1 MRLLLIHADAFEY
14 SVREPA
20 VEKPEAIEEDRKSLA
35 VENSLVVFTTV
46 EKEDEDKIE
55 DVVSEAIDAILEV
68 FSKVSPESIVIYPY
82 AHLSS
87 ELARPEVALQV
98 LKKLEEKLK
107 EKDVKV
113 YRAPFGWYKSFMI
126 RCKGHPLSEL
136 SRYITGKAKRKEGK
150 EEKKPS
156 EYLIIDPNGNVHK
169 VILKEEEI
177 KKLSILEEYPLLKQY
192 ILSEELGKKPHR
204 TPEHIRLM
212 RRLELVD
219 YEPASDSGHFRFYPK
234 GELIKNL
241 LENFADKIAVE
252 ELHAMK
258 IETPMMYKLDEP
270 DIAKQAARFRE
281 RDYRLRVGNRELL
294 LRFAGDFGLFRMMKD
309 IIMTYKQLPI
319 RIYELVKAFRLEQ
332 SGELVGLRRLRAF
345 TMPDIHSFCRDIK
358 QGMEEYEV
366 LFEYYTKLL
375 NTLRLPYVLVFRIVK
390 DFYYENEE
398 WVHNLIKK
406 AKVPAFIELLPER
419 KHYWI
424 IKHEYQYI
432 DSVGGNAQLCTVQ
445 LDIEDA
451 ERYGIYFIDE
461 NNERRPC
468 IIIHSSMGSIER
480 WIYALLEEAAKRIK
494 EGKVPKLPTWLSPI
508 QVRVIPVSSEY
519 LKHAIE
525 IATKINNEGFRC
537 DVDDRDETV
546 SAKIRDAEKEWIPYI
561 IVIGKREVERK
572 RLSVRIRGNGIV
584 ELDMSELI
592 KRLEEECKGMP
603 KLPLYTPLLLS
614 KRPRFT

>member
-1 MRLLLIHADAFEY
+1 MRLLLIHADEFEY
-14 SVREPA
+14 TAKEPA
-20 VEKPEAIEEDRKSLA
+20 VEKPEPLDNNKELKVSNA
-35 VENSLVVFTTV
+35 LVVFTTV
-46 EKEDEDKIE
+46 ESSDEDRAESVIL
-55 DVVSEAIDAILEV
+55 EAVDAILDV
-68 FSKVSPESIVIYPY
+68 FNKVAAECIVIYPY

-87 ELARPEVALQV
+87 DLARPKVAMDI
-98 LKKLEEKLK
+98 LKGLEERLR
-107 EKDVKV
+107 ERSVKV
-113 YRAPFGWYKSFMI
+113 HRAPFGWYKSFMI
-126 RCKGHPLSEL
+126 KCKGHPLSEL
-136 SRYITGKAKRKEGK
+136 SRQITGKVKKIEE

-156 EYLIIDPNGNVHK
+156 EYLIIDPSGNEYK
-169 VILKEEEI
+169 VILDEGEI
-177 KKLSILEEYPLLKQY
+177 GKLKVLNEYPLLKQY
-192 ILSEELGKKPHR
+192 ILSEEIGKKPHK

-234 GELIKNL
+234 GELLKNL
-241 LENFADKIAVE
+241 LEMFADKIAIE

-270 DIAKQAARFRE
+270 DIARQAARFRE

-309 IIMTYKQLPI
+309 VIMTYKQLPL
-319 RIYELVKAFRLEQ
+319 RVYELVKAFRLEQ

-366 LFEYYTKLL
+366 LFIYYTRLL
-375 NTLRLPYVLVFRIVK
+375 NALGLPYVLVFRIVK
-390 DFYYENEE
+390 DFYEENKE
-398 WVHNLIKK
+398 WVHSLIKK
-406 AKVPAFIELLPER
+406 AGVPAFIELLPER
-419 KHYWI
+419 KHYWV

-461 NNERRPC
+461 NNEKKPC

-525 IATKINNEGFRC
+525 VAMKINDKGFRC

-546 SAKIRDAEKEWIPYI
+546 SAKIRDAEREWIPYI
-561 IVIGKREVERK
+561 IVIGKREVEGK
-572 RLSVRIRGNGIV
+572 RLSVRIRGDGIA
-584 ELDMSELI
+584 ELDMNELI
-592 KRLEEECKGMP
+592 RRLEEECKGMP

-614 KRPRFT
+614 KRPRFA